1 MLFGISSLL
10 FLSCN
15 NATKTTAPEKETT
28 HTEHHHNES
37 SDVIELNNGEKW
49 VVNEEMKPFILKGAA
64 LVSTFIQE
72 NNTDY
77 KTLAEQIK
85 DQNSQ
90 LIRSCTMTGKSHD
103 ELHKWLHPH
112 LDLVQE
118 LAESADEEQAK
129 AQVSK
134 LEASYQEYH
143 KYFK

>member
-1 MLFGISSLL
+1 MLLGISSLL

-15 NATKTTAPEKETT
+15 NSPKTTTEEETT
-28 HTEHHHNES
+28 HTEHYHNENS
-37 SDVIELNNGEKW
+37 EAIELDNGEKW
-49 VVNEEMKPFILKGAA
+49 VVNEEMKPFILKGTE
-64 LVSTFIQE
+64 LVTTFIQE
-72 NNTDY
+72 NNSDY
-77 KTLAEQIK
+77 KTLAKQLK

-112 LDLVQE
+112 LELVQE
-118 LAESADEEQAK
+118 LAEATDHEQAK
-129 AQVSK
+129 NQVLK